1 MRLPEGYRWVGRW
14 VGALEGRATAE
25 GTERGGGGGGGFAAD
40 GGLQSAAASS
50 PCPSAPAGLTH
61 GAQATPRRHARACI
75 RARRG
80 RLPSGCNKPRW
91 PRPATQRRAHRARAR
106 GGWRRSSAVGADAGP
121 WPAPHTRVRSP
132 PPASRSTLPH
142 PARPRCKAGGRGGGL
157 VSARAAARCGSP
169 PAGRPDGP
177 RDGGCR
183 RLDRQDWDQRRR
195 VRTRRGA
202 SGSFDA
208 VPPAAAARRGLA
220 RLGHGS

>member
-106 GGWRRSSAVGADAGP
+106 GGWRRSSAVGTDAGQL
-121 WPAPHTRVRSP
+121 PAPHTRVRSP
-132 PPASRSTLPH
+132 ASPPPPPAPPCPTLPG
-142 PARPRCKAGGRGGGL
+142 PVARPEGGAAGLCQPGLRRGAALHRPGGPTAPAMAVAGGWTGRIGIRGGG
-157 VSARAAARCGSP
+157 
-169 PAGRPDGP
+169 
-177 RDGGCR
+177 
-183 RLDRQDWDQRRR
+183 
-195 VRTRRGA
+195 
-202 SGSFDA
+202 
-208 VPPAAAARRGLA
+208 
-220 RLGHGS
+220 